1 MKKTMS
7 LVLSLTF
14 ISTILLGCQSG
25 DSTTID
31 TDKTK
36 PEQQSEVVTKIDTDN
51 AETNQ
56 RSEEENEKLNFDG
69 EITKVSISKVQGN
82 ITTVF
87 DDEKSIE
94 TFRSII
100 SSAVNENGIVNIVN
114 PEFYMDVVYANK
126 NKQSFELWIGE
137 KGEKSALMKTDNT
150 YTLYTVSKEM
160 TDKLIDLIE

>member
-1 MKKTMS
+1 MLGGYVNMRKTMS

-14 ISTILLGCQSG
+14 ISTILWGCQSG

-36 PEQQSEVVTKIDTDN
+36 PEQQSE
-51 AETNQ
+51 
-56 RSEEENEKLNFDG
+56 EENEKLNFDR
-69 EITKVSISKVQGN
+69 EITKVSISKAQGN
-82 ITTVF
+82 IITVF

-94 TFRSII
+94 TFKSII

-114 PEFYMDVVYANK
+114 PEYYMDVVYANK

-137 KGEKSALMKTDNT
+137 KGEKSALMKTNNT

>member
-1 MKKTMS
+1 MKNTMS

-14 ISTILLGCQSG
+14 ISTILWGCQSG

-36 PEQQSEVVTKIDTDN
+36 PEQQSE
-51 AETNQ
+51 
-56 RSEEENEKLNFDG
+56 EENEKLNFDR
-69 EITKVSISKVQGN
+69 EITKVSISKAQGN
-82 ITTVF
+82 IITVF

-94 TFRSII
+94 TFKSII

-114 PEFYMDVVYANK
+114 PEYYMDVVYANK

-137 KGEKSALMKTDNT
+137 KGEKSALMKTNNT

>member
-1 MKKTMS
+1 MS

-14 ISTILLGCQSG
+14 ISTILWGCQSG

-36 PEQQSEVVTKIDTDN
+36 PEQQSE
-51 AETNQ
+51 
-56 RSEEENEKLNFDG
+56 EENEKLNFDR
-69 EITKVSISKVQGN
+69 EITKVSISKAQGN
-82 ITTVF
+82 IITVF

-94 TFRSII
+94 TFKSII

-114 PEFYMDVVYANK
+114 PEYYMDVVYANK

-137 KGEKSALMKTDNT
+137 KGEKSALMKTNNT